1 MKRVGYLYEKIYDI
15 DNCRQAIIEA
25 ADDKR
30 KRRRVKY
37 ILEHLDEY
45 AGKLSEMIKNKT
57 YEPSPFAVRYIND
70 GIKQKRRRLAK
81 PAFWPDQC
89 VHHAADRVVAPILE
103 KRMYEY
109 CTGSIKGRGGAMSQ
123 RGIELYRKRYPQKA
137 KYVYKNDIHHCYDT
151 ILHEWCKEVL
161 RRYIKDEDVLW
172 LYGVFIDAYP
182 RLAQLKNEPQLPE
195 DRGIPVGTDPA
206 RWLCN
211 ISLTDID
218 FEVKQFLGKD
228 YFMTRYVDDT
238 VICGPNKRKLRKAH
252 KIYETRLAEREMSL
266 KDNWQIYRL
275 DSRPIDFVGYKFYKD
290 HTTIRKSILKR
301 IKRKLKKAEPE
312 QKASFSTA
320 AGLMS
325 YMGWVKNSD
334 SQYFRDNYIKDKV
347 SLKKIRKV
355 VSKHETGIQR
365 KTISNVAGNSKC

>member
-1 MKRVGYLYEKIYDI
+1 
-15 DNCRQAIIEA
+15 
-25 ADDKR
+25 
-30 KRRRVKY
+30 
-37 ILEHLDEY
+37 
-45 AGKLSEMIKNKT
+45 
-57 YEPSPFAVRYIND
+57 
-70 GIKQKRRRLAK
+70 
-81 PAFWPDQC
+81 
-89 VHHAADRVVAPILE
+89 
-103 KRMYEY
+103 
-109 CTGSIKGRGGAMSQ
+109 
-123 RGIELYRKRYPQKA
+123 
-137 KYVYKNDIHHCYDT
+137 
-151 ILHEWCKEVL
+151 L